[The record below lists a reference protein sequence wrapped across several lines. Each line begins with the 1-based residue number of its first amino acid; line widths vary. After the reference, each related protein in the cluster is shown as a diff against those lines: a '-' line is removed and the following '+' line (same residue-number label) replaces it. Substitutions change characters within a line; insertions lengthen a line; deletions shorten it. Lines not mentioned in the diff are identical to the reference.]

1 MPGRRVDFVG
11 VDVFRKSFVDGLVE
25 AGEQVGHGFVGAAE
39 EHGYGTLPVS
49 SHGDAASGME
59 HADRDMAVANQ
70 ISDVGQ
76 IRRDEAGVVGDDL
89 VVQAAVWFVPVR
101 LAAMFQGSNSSMRVM
116 GWSAM
121 RDRTSR
127 K

>member
-25 AGEQVGHGFVGAAE
+25 AGEQVGHGFVRAAE
-39 EHGYGTLPVS
+39 QHGYGTLPVS

-59 HADRDMAVANQ
+59 HADRDMAIANQ

-76 IRRDEAGVVGDDL
+76 SDETRPELSATTLWSRLRFGLCPLGLRRCSK
-89 VVQAAVWFVPVR
+89 AVTPR
-101 LAAMFQGSNSSMRVM
+101 CE
-116 GWSAM
+116 
-121 RDRTSR
+121 
-127 K
+127 